1 MNIQCINCGLY
12 GHSIQKC
19 KYPIISYGIILY
31 NVVQKKYLMICRSK
45 SFGYIEFLSGNYTTN
60 NSIQIQYLIDE
71 MSIDEK
77 TKLLTWDFS
86 DLWSDVW
93 YKKPID
99 ERSRKKFNYLKSGL
113 LQNMIEKS
121 LSHWETPDWEFPKGR
136 KKIQEKMVDCA
147 IREFAEE
154 TGYTKN
160 DIKIIDNVIP
170 YEEVFIGSNIKCY
183 KHKYYLAVLV
193 GNNIP
198 LNAIQY
204 SEISTIKWFSY
215 EECLENIRN
224 YSVEKKNII
233 HNVNNLLCNYK
244 IIV

>member
-1 MNIQCINCGLY
+1 MNCGII

-19 KYPIISYGIILY
+19 KYPIVSYGIILY
-31 NVVQKKYLMICRSK
+31 DSVQHKYLMICRSK

-60 NSIQIQYLIDE
+60 NIIQIQYLIDE
-71 MSIDEK
+71 MSMDEK
-77 TKLLTWDFS
+77 TKLLTWEFS
-86 DLWSDVW
+86 DLWSDIW

-99 ERSRKKFNYLKSGL
+99 ERSRKKFNNLKDGLLKSL
-113 LQNMIEKS
+113 IENS
-121 LSHWETPDWEFPKGR
+121 SSCWETPEWEFPKGR

-147 IREFAEE
+147 IREFVEE

-160 DIKIIDNVIP
+160 DIRIIENVIP
-170 YEEVFIGSNIKCY
+170 YEEVFIGSNIKSY

-193 GNNIP
+193 GNIVP

-204 SEISTIKWFSY
+204 SEISTLQWFTY

-224 YSVEKKNII
+224 YSLEKKNII

-244 IIV
+244 III